1 MRIGLN
7 TGPVVV
13 GNMGSR
19 QRFDYTVLGDA
30 ANLASR
36 LEGANKV
43 FGTGILVSEQTI
55 RAAQGTVLARELGRV
70 KVKGRT
76 EPVDVHE
83 LVGLAGEG
91 EPPGWSRYREALDLC
106 RSGQTAAAQRLLAD
120 LTGDPAAVALAGRI
134 AADPSFRGLFSH
146 EP

>member
-1 MRIGLN
+1 
-7 TGPVVV
+7 VVV

-36 LEGANKV
+36 LEGANKI
-43 FGTGILVSEQTI
+43 FGTGILASEHTI
-55 RAAQGTVLARELGRV
+55 RAAQGAVLARELGRV
-70 KVKGRT
+70 KVKGRA

-83 LVGLAGEG
+83 LVGLAGDG

-134 AADPSFRGLFSH
+134 AADPAFRGLFSH